1 MPTLEELG
9 FKRMLRI
16 RGRDLK
22 VLSGSGAGGNFTG
35 TINRIGSFD
44 LNTDLGND
52 PRGKRILETAATG
65 CPGLAAQ
72 DKLQDVKNNEV
83 YRVVTIGLDSPDY
96 SKKFLLQQDVKDVDQ

>member
-1 MPTLEELG
+1 MATLEERG
-9 FKRMLRI
+9 FQRMLRL

-22 VLSGSGAGGNFTG
+22 VLSGPDAGKPFRS

-52 PRGKRILETAATG
+52 PRGKRILETPANG
-65 CPGLAAQ
+65 CPALIAQ
-72 DKLQDVKNNEV
+72 VTIQDEENKEV

-96 SKKFLLQQDVKDVDQ
+96 SKKFVIQHLVNGIDT